1 MTAGGTG
8 KAGALA
14 GQVAVI
20 TGGAGGIGSATAAS
34 LAREGAT
41 VVVLDRSLPR
51 EPGFPAR
58 LAIPADVTSADS
70 LRAAAETVKG
80 EFGGCDV
87 LIIAAGV
94 AVTGA
99 AGQST
104 EADWDRVFEVNVR
117 GAWLTFREFHPV
129 LRRPGRVVTVA
140 SAAGLRPLPELAA
153 YSASKAALISLT
165 RSIAIDYAQAGI
177 RANCVCPGQVDTPL
191 AARVQDARSRE
202 ERAAVAAFADYP
214 IKRPAS
220 PAEIA
225 AAITFLSGPGNG
237 YLTGAVLAVDG
248 GRTLH

>member
-1 MTAGGTG
+1 MSDHGTQ
-8 KAGALA
+8 ALA

-34 LAREGAT
+34 LARDGAT
-41 VVVLDRSLPR
+41 VIVLDRSLAR
-51 EPGFPAR
+51 EPGAPVQ
-58 LAIPADVTSADS
+58 LAITADVTDAGS
-70 LRAAAETVKG
+70 LRAAARAVKG

-87 LIIAAGV
+87 LVIAAGV
-94 AVTGA
+94 AAAGA
-99 AGQST
+99 AGRST
-104 EADWDRVFEVNVR
+104 EADWDRVFGVNVR
-117 GAWLTFREFHPV
+117 GAWLTFREFLPV

-165 RSIAIDYAQAGI
+165 RSIAIDYAPEGI

-191 AARVQDARSRE
+191 AAQVQDDRSPE

-225 AAITFLSGPGNG
+225 AAITFMSAPGNG
-237 YLTGAVLAVDG
+237 YLTGSVMAVDG
-248 GRTLH
+248 GRSLH